1 MNRDTNTPINIQRR
15 HYFLL
20 SCSAVAALIFPLLS
34 SSCKTRKKESDVV
47 SATVNPSDPSSVAP
61 GGANPNSSPA
71 YRGTTGSAQA
81 SAGGVTKTYSGL
93 KYEILRAG
101 TGQRPKSFNK
111 VKVHYKGTLLNGK
124 VFDSSYQ
131 RGQPSTFGL
140 TQVIPGWTE
149 GLALMKEGAKYRF
162 TIPPHLAYGAAGQ
175 PPSIGPNATL
185 IFDVELIQVL
195 Y

>member
-1 MNRDTNTPINIQRR
+1 M
-15 HYFLL
+15 L

-61 GGANPNSSPA
+61 GSETGGANSNSSPGN
-71 YRGTTGSAQA
+71 RGTT
-81 SAGGVTKTYSGL
+81 GGVTKTYSGL

-111 VKVHYKGTLLNGK
+111 VKVHYKGTLVNGK

-131 RGQPSTFGL
+131 RGQPATFGL

-162 TIPPHLAYGAAGQ
+162 TIPSHLAYGAAGQ
-175 PPSIGPNATL
+175 PPSIPPNATL